1 MKKILFALAGALTL
15 ALTACMEDTGSRYTS
30 TFSRIVTIDDA
41 SSTVKFI
48 ADYTGEEFSKFENIK
63 YTEQLG
69 EFGLSDARRAE
80 IYMKLDV
87 DASYYQTLTLLQA
100 QKIDVQVVTNKKI
113 TEETMPFVGWQ
124 QKPLSGNYTPTV
136 WVSNGYLNVT
146 PQVPSNQSGKYYLT
160 ADSVAGDT
168 LFFNLNASFHRDDS
182 QKLIDYLQ
190 CYDLRT
196 LRDTA
201 DADPE
206 LRVKMREVLDAM
218 KQHRNDSMRIVLT
231 GDFIVYNYNYQGRD
245 TIVSNGH
252 ITNYFKCNF

>member
-41 SSTVKFI
+41 GSSVRFI
-48 ADYTGEEFSKFENIK
+48 ADYTGEVFSNFENLK

-69 EFGLSDARRAE
+69 EFGLTDARRAE

-87 DASYYQTLTLLQA
+87 DASYHQTLTMLQA
-100 QKIDVQVVTNKKI
+100 QKIDVQAITNKDI
-113 TEETMPFVGWQ
+113 PEASMPFVGWQ
-124 QKPLSGNYTPTV
+124 EKPLLPTI
-136 WVSNGYLNVT
+136 WVSKGYLNVI
-146 PQVPSNQSGKYYLT
+146 PQIPAAQSGKYYLT

-168 LFFNLNASFHRDDS
+168 LYFDLNATYDRNDS
-182 QKLIDYLQ
+182 QRLIDNLQ

-196 LRDTA
+196 LKDTA

-206 LRVKMREVLDAM
+206 LRVKMRNVLEAM
-218 KQHRNDSMRIVLT
+218 RLHRNDSVRIALT
-231 GDFIVYNYNYQGRD
+231 GEFVKYNYNYQGRD
-245 TIVSNGH
+245 TVVAVSYV
-252 ITNYFKCNF
+252 TNYFKLNFDF